1 MRIGTGAWRTTVAAT
16 AAPSPP
22 SVTASSAVT
31 IAPVSRAAA
40 MIAASSSGLIVETLI
55 TRASIPFSARA
66 SAASS
71 ARLTRMPVATIVRDE
86 PWRRTFTCPNANAF
100 DSSGLTEGAFVR
112 PILR

>member
-40 MIAASSSGLIVETLI
+40 MITASSSGFMVDTLT
-55 TRASIPFSARA
+55 TRTSRPRAASA

-71 ARLTRMPVATIVRDE
+71 ARLTRTPVATMVSAD
-86 PWRRTFTCPNANAF
+86 PWRSTLARPKAKAF
-100 DSSGLTEGAFVR
+100 DSSPVTEGTFVR
-112 PILR
+112 LIRR